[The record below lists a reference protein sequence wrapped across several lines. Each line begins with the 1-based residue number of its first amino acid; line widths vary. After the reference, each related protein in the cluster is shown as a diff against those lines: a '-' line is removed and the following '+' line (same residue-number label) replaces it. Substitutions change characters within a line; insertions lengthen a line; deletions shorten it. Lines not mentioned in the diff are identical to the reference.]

1 MVLISRFVRRGC
13 VFRSATLL
21 LSSISVFGQSIPAKS
36 PDLVEKGHTL
46 FAATCS
52 GCHGSEA
59 QGSDHAPALV
69 GNRRLR
75 SRSTEQIRMV
85 IQRGVPSNGMPAFDL
100 PPEQLDALSEFVHS
114 LNSAAADT
122 PVVGDPQRGRAV
134 FFGKGGCGSCHMVSG
149 VGSATA

>member
-1 MVLISRFVRRGC
+1 MVFILGLPRWNRL
-13 VFRSATLL
+13 FRSATLL
-21 LSSISVFGQSIPAKS
+21 LVSISVSGQSVPAKTAN
-36 PDLVEKGHTL
+36 LVEKGHAL

-85 IQRGVPSNGMPAFDL
+85 VQRGIPSNGMA
-100 PPEQLDALSEFVHS
+100 
-114 LNSAAADT
+114 
-122 PVVGDPQRGRAV
+122 
-134 FFGKGGCGSCHMVSG
+134 G
-149 VGSATA
+149 VGLSPGQVGGLSWVF